1 MKKFVLSFVVI
12 VSFIGYS
19 LYQRALG
26 AQKMPI
32 ITAQNTSNSQSS
44 QTVIQSSPTS
54 ASPTSQF
61 SIQPT
66 AAAVIPTSPPT
77 SAPTVSSGYRDG
89 TYTGDSIDAFYGFI
103 KVETTITNGRIT
115 AIKFLQYPNDRDT
128 SISINQQADPMLAQ
142 EAITAQSSKVDII
155 SGATDSSEAFI
166 RSLQS
171 TLDQAKS

>member
-44 QTVIQSSPTS
+44 QTVIQASPTN

-61 SIQPT
+61 SIPPT
-66 AAAVIPTSPPT
+66 AAAVVPT
-77 SAPTVSSGYRDG
+77 SAPTASSGYRDG